1 MTNQVSVDDKIFDFI
16 YEMAMRDATMQM
28 AYKVNKGEN
37 KSAPKKCKGA
47 KAIVR
52 DYIDSLL
59 NDTAD
64 NFYEV
69 EDKFEKTINEELGNP
84 QPPKFT
90 FGNCQ
95 KVINMTVKYL
105 YIATYAN
112 KELRKNFKNCH
123 CPMDSIMIDAAIGKL
138 KEKIKEG
145 KLEYDGTKCESVNDF
160 LEVINDKYALNI
172 EKPNITYLRNSWS
185 NIKKEGKTVPPQY
198 ALFQEAVK
206 YLAET
211 YKKSEPDKKGV
222 SPIEYDYAVWNSRD
236 ENEANKE

>member
-1 MTNQVSVDDKIFDFI
+1 MTNQVSVDDKIFDFV

-47 KAIVR
+47 KAIIR

-64 NFYEV
+64 NFFYEV
-69 EDKFEKTINEELGNP
+69 EDKFEKTINEEMGNP

-112 KELRKNFKNCH
+112 KELRKNFENCH
-123 CPMDSIMIDAAIGKL
+123 CPMDNIMIKKVKDELKIIAGEKGHRRCLETNKLLQNIIRESDEFKDAKEELFETLTINSIRGPWSQITQSDNLPYKL
-138 KEKIKEG
+138 
-145 KLEYDGTKCESVNDF
+145 YQSV
-160 LEVINDKYALNI
+160 I
-172 EKPNITYLRNSWS
+172 
-185 NIKKEGKTVPPQY
+185 
-198 ALFQEAVK
+198 K
-206 YLAET
+206 YLA
-211 YKKSEPDKKGV
+211 DKQGV
-222 SPIEYDYAVWNSRD
+222 SPIEYDYAVWNSPD
-236 ENEANKE
+236 EDEENKE